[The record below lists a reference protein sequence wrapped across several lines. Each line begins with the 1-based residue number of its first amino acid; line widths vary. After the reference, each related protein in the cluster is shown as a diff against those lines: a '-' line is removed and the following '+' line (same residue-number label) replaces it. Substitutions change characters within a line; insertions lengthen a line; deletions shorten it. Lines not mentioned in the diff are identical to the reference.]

1 MKINDWMQELREQNT
16 RLNTVQMG
24 LVRESIQLEGF
35 SITVSLGRQSGI
47 DFQPSSTSLVI
58 KIGIGETPRHL
69 GGEFSTL
76 FRKYNADFANML
88 DKIKGRVDEVVNAV
102 TELFSAIVDQDIP
115 ELMIERMSGTQMGLE
130 PQELVK
136 KTTETRFKK
145 LLARLDKL
153 PKPFETISWEKT
165 VAKKKLEIWLGEKSP
180 ASHVKLEWD
189 DLGMKINTYQSEP
202 SFSHTPALTQCL
214 LFLANYEKI
223 AKAVEKFAT
232 AIEASAKILAD

>member
-1 MKINDWMQELREQNT
+1 MKINDWMQELKEQNT

-24 LVRESIQLEGF
+24 LVRESIQLEGY
-35 SITVSLGRQSGI
+35 SVTVSLGRQSGI
-47 DFQPSSTSLVI
+47 DFQPKSTSYTL
-58 KIGIGETPRHL
+58 GAAGAFRQWQFFDHPRRL
-69 GGEFSTL
+69 GPEFSTL

-145 LLARLDKL
+145 LLARLVDL
-153 PKPFETISWEKT
+153 PKPFESFQWGKT
-165 VAKKKLEIWLGEKSP
+165 VAKKRLEIKGNVVNSIR
-180 ASHVKLEWD
+180 LEWD
-189 DLGMKINTYQSEP
+189 DLGMDSNNL

-232 AIEASAKILAD
+232 ATEASAKILAD

>member
-1 MKINDWMQELREQNT
+1 MKINDWMQELKEQNT

-35 SITVSLGRQSGI
+35 SVTVSLGRQSGI
-47 DFQPSSTSLVI
+47 DFQPKSTSYTQ
-58 KIGIGETPRHL
+58 KIGIDETPRHL
-69 GGEFSTL
+69 GPEFPTL

-130 PQELVK
+130 PQELIK

-145 LLARLDKL
+145 LVARLDGS
-153 PKPFETISWEKT
+153 PKPFESLRWGKT
-165 VAKKKLEIWLGEKSP
+165 VAKKKLGIGVGD
-180 ASHVKLEWD
+180 HVRLEWD
-189 DLGMKINTYQSEP
+189 DLGMDSNNL
-202 SFSHTPALTQCL
+202 SFSYPPALTQCL

-223 AKAVEKFAT
+223 SKAVEKFAT
-232 AIEASAKILAD
+232 AVEASAKILAD